1 MRLALTRDVSP
12 GMERCELSHIAR
24 TPIDLEAARAQ
35 HAAYEQCLRDLGCRV
50 HRLPSDDTM
59 PDAVFLEDTAVVVDE
74 FAVLTR
80 PGAASRRGE
89 VAAVAEALEP
99 FRATAEIREP
109 GTLDGGDVLR
119 LGHTIYVGLSA
130 RSNAEGITQLG
141 RHLAPH
147 GYRVEGVVTHD
158 CLHLKTAVTEA
169 APGLLVLNPA
179 WVDGGMFPGYRV
191 VEVDP
196 GEPFAGNVIRVGN
209 ATICAAAYP
218 RTRARLEAAGV
229 ATRALDVS
237 EFAKAEGG
245 VTCCSIILTVA

>member
-12 GMERCELSHIAR
+12 GMERCELSHLAR
-24 TPIDLEAARAQ
+24 TAIDLDLARAQ

-80 PGAASRRGE
+80 PGALSRRGE
-89 VAAVAEALEP
+89 VAAVAEALEA
-99 FRATAEIREP
+99 FRPTAEIHEP

-119 LGHTIYVGLSA
+119 LGHTVYVGISA
-130 RSNAEGITQLG
+130 RSNEEGIRQLG

-147 GYRVEGVVTHD
+147 GYRVEGVATRD

-179 WVDGGMFPGYRV
+179 WVDAERFEGFRV

-218 RTRARLEAAGV
+218 RTRERLEAAGV

>member
-1 MRLALTRDVSP
+1 
-12 GMERCELSHIAR
+12 MERCELSHIAR

-179 WVDGGMFPGYRV
+179 WVDGGMFRGIGWWRWIRGSRSRATSSGSGMPPSVPRPTPARARGWRRLGWPPGRWMSPSSPRRK
-191 VEVDP
+191 E
-196 GEPFAGNVIRVGN
+196 GSR
-209 ATICAAAYP
+209 AAA
-218 RTRARLEAAGV
+218 
-229 ATRALDVS
+229 S
-237 EFAKAEGG
+237 
-245 VTCCSIILTVA
+245 S